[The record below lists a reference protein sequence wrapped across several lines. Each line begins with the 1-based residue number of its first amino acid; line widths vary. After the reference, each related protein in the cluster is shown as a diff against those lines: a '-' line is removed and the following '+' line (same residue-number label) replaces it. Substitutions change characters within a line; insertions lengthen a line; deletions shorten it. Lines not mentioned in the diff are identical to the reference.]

1 MSLAISGRMWEF
13 WSVSGAGW
21 TFMAEITVIH
31 PGAHSFFFLMLMFC
45 SRCCEMENHI
55 IVILIVKNVRIL
67 KLKRFVDEIFLRQ
80 LPVFQYNLMVK
91 LC

>member
-1 MSLAISGRMWEF
+1 
-13 WSVSGAGW
+13 
-21 TFMAEITVIH
+21 
-31 PGAHSFFFLMLMFC
+31 
-45 SRCCEMENHI
+45 MENHI